1 MTACKTIEGSVRE
14 ARHRGDVILAH
25 IADVILPQDWL
36 FSKENTLPHPIA
48 EQFAKARA
56 DLKAG
61 RLTLEDLEALEQQAL
76 GRQRSVRQRLLY
88 LHASS
93 PNIRS
98 RVVAAALHEPV
109 PGQITQIDPLA
120 EENPYE
126 SVLAA
131 IQDGWRVIHF
141 PDQRAPFDDRE
152 IDIVG
157 YEFILE
163 KLESYDG
170 E

>member
-1 MTACKTIEGSVRE
+1 MTELQTQTITR
-14 ARHRGDVILAH
+14 
-25 IADVILPQDWL
+25 L
-36 FSKENTLPHPIA
+36 FA
-48 EQFAKARA
+48 QAQA

-61 RLTLEDLEALEQQAL
+61 QLTPEELDALRREVLEGAAPA
-76 GRQRSVRQRLLY
+76 RQRLLY

-98 RVVAAALHEPV
+98 KVVAAALHEPV
-109 PGQITQIDPLA
+109 PGSQTQIDPLA
-120 EENPYE
+120 PELPYE
-126 SVLAA
+126 SVFEA
-131 IQDGWRVIHF
+131 ILDGWRVIHF

-163 KLESYDG
+163 KWEACG
-170 E
+170 